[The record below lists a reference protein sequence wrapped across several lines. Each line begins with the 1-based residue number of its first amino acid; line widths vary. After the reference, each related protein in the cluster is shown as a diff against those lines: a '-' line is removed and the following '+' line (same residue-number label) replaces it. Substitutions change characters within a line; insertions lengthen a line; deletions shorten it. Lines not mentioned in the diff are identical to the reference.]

1 MRSNHNNGNG
11 SWYKLSIKLQRYL
24 ARQVCSA
31 IFKLHTQEE
40 LAHGDIKPD
49 NMVMTHDFKIAL
61 TDLGNSESFYE
72 LVIKKHGTP

>member
-1 MRSNHNNGNG
+1 M
-11 SWYKLSIKLQRYL
+11 
-24 ARQVCSA
+24 CSA

-61 TDLGNSESFYE
+61 TDLGNSEPFYE
-72 LVIKKHGTP
+72 LVKKYHGTP